1 MLQDT
6 LAVDSAT
13 SVTASAAATPA
24 AAPAAAAPETA
35 AAAPD
40 TLAETVHDAV
50 TQAVPALGRAEA
62 AAERA
67 SDALNR
73 ALDDP
78 PPVKPDAPRSP
89 EAWTR
94 LVDAL
99 HDVTG
104 LGHAVVANLLL
115 TILAVGL
122 LWAVRRVVL
131 AGVRRRSA
139 DPKRLYTWTKT
150 SQYVA
155 VALGLVAVLRIWLGE
170 LGTFGTFL
178 GLLTAGVAIALR
190 DPLVNLAGWLFI
202 VWKRPFA
209 PGDRVTVRTHTGDVI
224 DQRLFQFTL
233 LEVGT
238 ATGALQSTGRL
249 IHVPNGWVFSDSVVN
264 ATGAFAYV
272 WHEIPVTVTFESD
285 WRAAKAMLTAVAAEH
300 AETLAPDAERT
311 LRAAAR
317 EHFIFYSKLTP
328 VVYTSVVENGVRLT
342 LRYLV
347 APRRIRGSEEAIWEA
362 VLDAVGARDDVALA
376 YPTSRI
382 FRGSEEGRFGGSV
395 QGEER
400 GPGEAGRD

>member
-6 LAVDSAT
+6 LAVDSAAAAP
-13 SVTASAAATPA
+13 VTASTAGAAVEAGS
-24 AAPAAAAPETA
+24 
-35 AAAPD
+35 D
-40 TLAETVHDAV
+40 TLSESVHDAV
-50 TQAVPALGRAEA
+50 TQAVPALGRAED

-73 ALDDP
+73 ALDE
-78 PPVKPDAPRSP
+78 APEIKADVPRAP

-94 LVDAL
+94 LVDTL

-104 LGHAVVANLLL
+104 LGNVVVANLLL
-115 TILAVGL
+115 TLLAVGL

-131 AGVRRRSA
+131 AVVRRRSP

-150 SQYVA
+150 SQYVTVA
-155 VALGLVAVLRIWLGE
+155 VGLLGVLRIWLGE

-178 GLLTAGVAIALR
+178 GLLTAGIAIALR
-190 DPLVNLAGWLFI
+190 DPLVNIAGWLFI

-209 PGDRVTVRTHTGDVI
+209 PGDRVTVRLHTGDVI

-238 ATGALQSTGRL
+238 ATGAAQSTGRL

-272 WHEIPVTVTFESD
+272 WHEVALTVTFESD
-285 WRAAKAMLTAVAAEH
+285 WRVAKTLLADVAAVH

-311 LRAAAR
+311 LREAAR

-328 VVYTSVVENGVRLT
+328 VVYTDVVEHGVRLT

-362 VLDAVGARDDVALA
+362 VLDGVAARDDVAFA
-376 YPTSRI
+376 YPTSRL
-382 FRGSEEGRFGGSV
+382 FRGGDEGRLGGGAPPV
-395 QGEER
+395 
-400 GPGEAGRD
+400 